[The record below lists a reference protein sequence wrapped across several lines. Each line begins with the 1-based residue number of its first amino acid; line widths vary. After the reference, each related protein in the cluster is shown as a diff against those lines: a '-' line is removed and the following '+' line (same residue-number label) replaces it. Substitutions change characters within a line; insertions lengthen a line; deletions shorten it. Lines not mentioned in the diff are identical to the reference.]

1 MMISFFIFFCLDDA
15 HCAKVLICTVKSV
28 KKQRWNILEPV
39 KKRPGKEYFIR
50 KKGEII
56 NFSGRTKYTKG

>member
-1 MMISFFIFFCLDDA
+1 MMISFFYFYFCLDA

-56 NFSGRTKYTKG
+56 NFNGRTKYAKG